1 MKKPQGTKEKIQEA
15 KTSKQVDRLEKKALS
30 FEQASPRTIRK
41 IARAIKAKRKEL
53 RWSSNQLTVNELR
66 ARGGCALATP
76 WCSGSYKDGFCLPTK
91 ALRCYLHVIN
101 VIIMVKSM
109 QAVRNV
115 MG

>member
-53 RWSSNQLTVNELR
+53 RRSSNQLTVNELR

-76 WCSGSYKDGFCLPTK
+76 
-91 ALRCYLHVIN
+91 
-101 VIIMVKSM
+101 
-109 QAVRNV
+109 
-115 MG
+115 